1 MNHTL
6 QHISD
11 LPEEK
16 ESYLQVLWNK
26 IEKYEV
32 RNQKAE
38 QKVDVLYKEYDSVI
52 IPHEKTKASC
62 QCRLI
67 EHLMTFLSL
76 KQIRPQDRERLFAYL
91 SHEIATLHDFAMFCD
106 MDVLNSLGE
115 NLNKHQD
122 KYFHQE
128 KKQAL
133 DDACSEIEVT
143 IKGMFGDDVNI
154 PHEDIRSAM
163 NAGDDAAL
171 IKIFET
177 IKEEYFESYHE
188 EHIDWD
194 EQDQEWQDFEFNY
207 YQSEEEEASKVTELF
222 KGSQLNKM
230 YKRIAN
236 VIHPDKELDPEK
248 REEKHSLMQ
257 VLARAK
263 KEKDVVTL
271 IKMYSEFVPDGE
283 HYLDEEAMAHVE
295 HLLEMKVRT
304 LNLAHKDIFNRQG
317 IKSYVWKSFSA
328 PSKKKVREKM
338 ENYIEHIERQTHSM
352 EKSIV
357 QLNSLK
363 KVNVFIKSQLRCLE
377 EEYYYDPLRH

>member
-133 DDACSEIEVT
+133 DDACWKCIYLVVYATLLMKVSCT
-143 IKGMFGDDVNI
+143 QLSHSSGQLLLQT
-154 PHEDIRSAM
+154 
-163 NAGDDAAL
+163 AAL
-171 IKIFET
+171 T
-177 IKEEYFESYHE
+177 DST
-188 EHIDWD
+188 
-194 EQDQEWQDFEFNY
+194 
-207 YQSEEEEASKVTELF
+207 A
-222 KGSQLNKM
+222 
-230 YKRIAN
+230 
-236 VIHPDKELDPEK
+236 
-248 REEKHSLMQ
+248 
-257 VLARAK
+257 
-263 KEKDVVTL
+263 
-271 IKMYSEFVPDGE
+271 
-283 HYLDEEAMAHVE
+283 
-295 HLLEMKVRT
+295 
-304 LNLAHKDIFNRQG
+304 
-317 IKSYVWKSFSA
+317 
-328 PSKKKVREKM
+328 
-338 ENYIEHIERQTHSM
+338 
-352 EKSIV
+352 
-357 QLNSLK
+357 
-363 KVNVFIKSQLRCLE
+363 
-377 EEYYYDPLRH
+377 